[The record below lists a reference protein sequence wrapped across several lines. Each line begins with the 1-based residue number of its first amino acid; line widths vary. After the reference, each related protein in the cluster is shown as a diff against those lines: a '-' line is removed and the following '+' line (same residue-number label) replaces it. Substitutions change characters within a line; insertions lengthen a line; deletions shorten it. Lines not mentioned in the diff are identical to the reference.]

1 MNFRDLTPL
10 ERRSY
15 DLYIAQAR
23 AANPQAILRRVG
35 DPRPEGEATVVPFV
49 EGSSGSR
56 FEVLVW
62 PDGAVNG
69 LRAVA

>member
-23 AANPQAILRRVG
+23 LANPQAVFRRVG
-35 DPRPEGEATVVPFV
+35 DPRPEGNATVVGF
-49 EGSSGSR
+49 EDGAGSR
-56 FEVLVW
+56 YEVLVW

-69 LRAVA
+69 LRTVA